1 MSLLAELKRRNVVKV
16 GAAYL
21 LVAWLVVQAASIG
34 FPAFDAPAWALRVFI
49 LVLLLGFPIAVV
61 MAWMLEM
68 TPDGL
73 RVEAAPSG
81 NKTMI
86 GIAVLL
92 AVLAVAWYYRGQPTV
107 RASAVPVGEVGAR
120 APSGPEPALA
130 KSIAVLPFLNM
141 SSDTGNQFFA
151 DGISEE
157 LLNVLV
163 KVPELGV
170 ASRTSSFAYKGK
182 EMGAAQIAR
191 ELKVSYI
198 LEGSVRKSGDKV
210 RITAQ
215 LIDAVHDRHLWSETY
230 DRKLDD
236 IFAIQDEIANA
247 IVAALRGSLTTT
259 TKPAPVVK
267 VRADTENM
275 QAYELYLKA
284 RENFIARRDL
294 AATTDMFQRVV
305 QLDPKFA
312 RGWEGLAA
320 VSAVAPSW
328 GETDRDYTALAAEAA
343 DRALALDPS
352 LSMPWAVKAQI
363 REGAWPIDF
372 AGQLSDYDKAIT
384 ADPRNAT
391 ALLWR
396 GITWT
401 ELGFFDRALADLDRA
416 VALEPDYLNVTRHKA
431 LALLFAGKEEE
442 AIALYETGIP
452 KGFVFSRSESFI
464 LPMLAH
470 GRRAEA
476 LLLMG
481 VGTMAPDLRDA
492 LLKKLDHPETT
503 AANVRGMVARHAA
516 DAKVQT
522 ATGNLSQSHLYVWLG
537 DYDSAGTADDRLATG
552 IVAWDRYPPT
562 WRNSPGMKHKLEAM
576 GAVAYWRATGFPPQC
591 HPAGA
596 TDFNCD

>member
-1 MSLLAELKRRNVVKV
+1 MSLIAELKRRNVVKV

-61 MAWMLEM
+61 MAWMFEM
-68 TPDGL
+68 TPQGL
-73 RVEAAPSG
+73 KVEAAPSG
-81 NKTMI
+81 NKRII
-86 GIAVLL
+86 GIALVLAL
-92 AVLAVAWYYRGQPTV
+92 LAVAWYYRGQPTV
-107 RASAVPVGEVGAR
+107 RSSAIPAGEVGAV
-120 APSGPEPALA
+120 APPPAELP
-130 KSIAVLPFLNM
+130 KSIAVLPFVNM
-141 SSDTGNQFFA
+141 SSDASNQFFS

-170 ASRTSSFAYKGK
+170 ASRTSSFAYKGR

-230 DRKLDD
+230 DRELTD

-247 IVAALRGSLTTT
+247 IVAALRGSLTTA
-259 TKPAPVVK
+259 KPAPVVK

-294 AATTDMFQRVV
+294 SATAGMFERVV
-305 QLDPKFA
+305 ELDPKFA

-320 VSAVAPSW
+320 VSSVAPSW
-328 GETDRDYTALAAEAA
+328 GETDRDYQSLAMKAA
-343 DRALALDPS
+343 DRALELDPT
-352 LSMPWAVKAQI
+352 LSMPWAVKAQ
-363 REGAWPIDF
+363 ATQNTWPIDF
-372 AGQLSDYDKAIT
+372 VTASANFDRAIA
-384 ADPRNAT
+384 ADPRNAS
-391 ALLWR
+391 AFLWR
-396 GITWT
+396 GIFWT
-401 ELGFFDRALADLDRA
+401 RLGFFERALSDLDHA
-416 VALEPDYLNVTRHKA
+416 IVLDPNYLNATRHKA
-431 LALLFAGKEEE
+431 LALLLAGREDEAFALFDSG
-442 AIALYETGIP
+442 IA
-452 KGFVFSRSESFI
+452 KGFTTSRTENFI
-464 LPMLAH
+464 APMVARGH
-470 GRRAEA
+470 RSEA

-481 VGTMAPDLRDA
+481 AGTMAPELRDA
-492 LLKKLDHPETT
+492 LVLKLDNPQAPLADVHALVE
-503 AANVRGMVARHAA
+503 RHAH
-516 DAKVQT
+516 DPEVD
-522 ATGNLSQSHLYVWLG
+522 QSKGTLTVTHLYLWLG
-537 DYDSAGTADDRLATG
+537 DYDSAGSSDDTVTTT
-552 IVAWDRYPPT
+552 IVAWDRYPAA
-562 WRNSPGMKHKLEAM
+562 WRNSPGMKLKLQKM
-576 GAVAYWRATGFPPQC
+576 GVVAYWRAKGFPPQC

-596 TDFNCD
+596 NDFNCD